1 MGDLNQRQFGDQL
14 ALFPDRKKGPTRRL
28 EHAEMRPD
36 QFSSLPGAK
45 FHGTYHHEMPTIEGG
60 GWDPINS
67 AGVHLGSRAAA
78 EERLTSLGPRNESM
92 RKRDHG
98 FKGNYKPVDPEAPGQ
113 IHVRRLSPLGEKN
126 VLGSEKR
133 PRRDRGSS
141 WLASPDVE
149 RSEIYRNK
157 FEDKGGVS
165 LRVAQ
170 DEDLTSH
177 GEAVAKAVSSGGRV
191 HPLNRAMYAK
201 EGPEF
206 FDKPEEFAVTKRMQ
220 QEYLRKNPGYA
231 SGGGGF

>member
-1 MGDLNQRQFGDQL
+1 MGDLNTHQFGEQL

-28 EHAEMRPD
+28 EPAEMRPD
-36 QFSSLPGAK
+36 QFSSLPGAW
-45 FHGTYHHEMPTIEGG
+45 FHGTYHHEMPTVEGG
-60 GWDPINS
+60 GWDPLNS

-92 RKRDHG
+92 RKRDHD
-98 FKGNYKPVDPEAPGQ
+98 FKGNYKPMDPDAPAQ
-113 IHVRRLSPLGEKN
+113 IHARRLSDVGEKN
-126 VLGSEKR
+126 VMGSVKR
-133 PRRDRGSS
+133 PRRDRGSA

-177 GEAVAKAVSSGGRV
+177 GQAVAKALDSGGRV
-191 HPLNRAMYAK
+191 HPLNRALFAK
-201 EGPEF
+201 GGTSS
-206 FDKPEEFAVTKRMQ
+206 FDKPEEFRVTKEMQ
-220 QEYLRKNPGYA
+220 RDYLRKNPNYGS
-231 SGGGGF
+231 SGGL